1 MVLLAVAR
9 CPVAV
14 PWIRLTWIPRAVV
27 LSVLQH
33 RAMAGEDAGFAATL
47 TRGIPDTDR
56 RSVAAAMRAI
66 DAPGN
71 PLTVLARLLHAW
83 QQLSDADLAE
93 MIRELT
99 LRQQRAAAASEGAS
113 VLAEQRRL
121 SYAAREIFERA
132 KKHKGVTTGPLSYTQ
147 LIVCFANC
155 GSASLA
161 DAYFKEMKHGGLE
174 PTALTYTAVVKALA
188 TVQHVIRLKEVV
200 SEMKR
205 AGIQSEPGADHAE
218 KETVDDILIE
228 ALGSQGKAWVA
239 AGRARGVQ
247 EEQKKQ
253 ADGVRASTQ
262 RATARAVAQ
271 AVVLDAERG
280 LFPSQ
285 RAERA
290 SPPPPQGPPGGSIVP
305 SVKAEA
311 AEGGRAQRVSQLSLT
326 DNVLRH
332 TSSPSQE
339 HPPVGES
346 FVRRAKDADGG
357 RERAPRPSRLSSVN
371 DVRHARAPPSPPRLP
386 PPPREIESFVPNL
399 SGEAGS
405 RRAPQREPSPA
416 HAGGAGASLLK
427 RVPPPPPSLRG
438 EPGPS
443 APMAWDASSSSPPP
457 LPEAAPRR
465 RVLKLALRSFIA
477 MKDSGLVMDKSAY
490 VALLRACVRHR
501 SGVDAEG
508 VVMMMREDRLPV
520 GLDVLLELLRVHA
533 VCGDPM
539 GISMTLRV
547 IERDEAVNDDI
558 MLAALT
564 GLTTAAEQ
572 GGGVKLEAAQM
583 GSDLWAKHSA
593 GASSTVLIHFTKLF
607 CATGLTD
614 AAELALL
621 HIRRSGVSP
630 PQSLVNLIRKAT
642 TDADLANT
650 RFMPFLTP
658 ITPGI

>member
-1 MVLLAVAR
+1 
-9 CPVAV
+9 
-14 PWIRLTWIPRAVV
+14 
-27 LSVLQH
+27 
-33 RAMAGEDAGFAATL
+33 MAGEDAGFAATL

-311 AEGGRAQRVSQLSLT
+311 AEGG
-326 DNVLRH
+326 
-332 TSSPSQE
+332 
-339 HPPVGES
+339 
-346 FVRRAKDADGG
+346 
-357 RERAPRPSRLSSVN
+357 
-371 DVRHARAPPSPPRLP
+371 
-386 PPPREIESFVPNL
+386 
-399 SGEAGS
+399 
-405 RRAPQREPSPA
+405 
-416 HAGGAGASLLK
+416 
-427 RVPPPPPSLRG
+427 